1 MATMLPTGMLPGLL
15 SPEQEAQVRQQAQ
28 QNALL
33 NFGLQALAG
42 SQAVGYKPSTLQVL
56 GQAGQSALQG
66 YQGTFDQQLQNMLR
80 QQQMADMQRQR
91 AQRERDEIARQR
103 FAQQFAPT
111 TPETALA
118 ALGRVGPT
126 AERAAMIGQT
136 PALDRRQLLSAMLDP
151 NMPADVLERAKLAF
165 DATKPVETKLPTSAQ
180 EFALAK
186 ENPEFAAFLSS
197 RDEAKGTKVSVKMNE
212 TLGKRLDTNLA
223 NFEKNGSTARSALPT
238 VRAMSAL
245 LDEGVQ
251 TGFGQETINK
261 FNQAAQ
267 LFNPGYKAKEVAG
280 QEAFIAYSNEIILP
294 QVKQLGVSPT
304 DADLNFIVKGSPSLS
319 KSVNGNKLLLSALDL
334 KLQRDAFLQEF
345 VVDWE
350 NQNIELIEQSPARAN
365 TLLRKAVLDLTKTHP
380 LWTESV
386 DRLRNQY
393 SQILGGQPASLT
405 QGSPFRK

>member
-1 MATMLPTGMLPGLL
+1 M
-15 SPEQEAQVRQQAQ
+15 
-28 QNALL
+28 
-33 NFGLQALAG
+33 
-42 SQAVGYKPSTLQVL
+42 
-56 GQAGQSALQG
+56 
-66 YQGTFDQQLQNMLR
+66 
-80 QQQMADMQRQR
+80 
-91 AQRERDEIARQR
+91 
-103 FAQQFAPT
+103 FAPT
-111 TPETALA
+111 TPQTALA
-118 ALGRVGPT
+118 APSAVGPT
-126 AERAAMIGQT
+126 VARAGMIGQT
-136 PALDRRQLLSAMLDP
+136 PALDRNRLLSAMLDP
-151 NMPADVLERAKLAF
+151 NMPPDVLERAKLVYE
-165 DATKPVETKLPTSAQ
+165 ATKPVETKLPTSAQ

-186 ENPEFAAFLSS
+186 ENPQFAAFLSR

-251 TGFGQETINK
+251 TGFGQETINRL
-261 FNQAAQ
+261 NQAAQ

-350 NQNIELIEQSPARAN
+350 NQNIGLVEQSPARAN

-386 DRLRNQY
+386 DRLRQQY
-393 SQILGGQPASLT
+393 SQITGGQPSSLT
-405 QGSPFRK
+405 DGSPFRKQ

>member
-1 MATMLPTGMLPGLL
+1 MNEELL
-15 SPEQEAQVRQQAQ
+15 SLLGATPEQIAQAQ
-28 QNALL
+28 RR
-33 NFGLQALAG
+33 
-42 SQAVGYKPSTLQVL
+42 SGYEELSLL
-56 GQAGQSALQG
+56 GQALSAAGAPAPRGTSTLGRLGQAAGMYTQAPRQTMDTLLQ
-66 YQGTFDQQLQNMLR
+66 DLLRKQQIQ
-80 QQQMADMQRQR
+80 DMQKK
-91 AQRERDEIARQR
+91 REQQARYEASR
-103 FAQQFAPT
+103 KQFANMFAPMT
-111 TPETALA
+111 SQTALA
-118 ALGRVGPT
+118 APGRVGPT
-126 AERAAMIGQT
+126 AARAGMIGQA
-136 PALDRRQLLSAMLDP
+136 PALDRNRLLSAMLDP
-151 NMPADVLERAKLAF
+151 NMPPDVLERAKLVYE
-165 DATKPVETKLPTSAQ
+165 ATKPVETKLPTSAQ

-186 ENPEFAAFLSS
+186 ENPQFAAFLSS

-251 TGFGQETINK
+251 TGFGQETINRL
-261 FNQAAQ
+261 NQAAQ

-350 NQNIELIEQSPARAN
+350 NQNIGLVEQSPARAN

-386 DRLRNQY
+386 DRLRQQY
-393 SQILGGQPASLT
+393 SQITGGQPSSLT
-405 QGSPFRK
+405 ANSPFSRK

>member
-1 MATMLPTGMLPGLL
+1 MNEELL
-15 SPEQEAQVRQQAQ
+15 SLLGATPEQIAQAQ
-28 QNALL
+28 RRSGYEEL
-33 NFGLQALAG
+33 GL
-42 SQAVGYKPSTLQVL
+42 L
-56 GQAGQSALQG
+56 GQALSAAGAPAPRGTSTLSRLGQAAGAYTQAPRQTMDTLLQDLLRK
-66 YQGTFDQQLQNMLR
+66 QQIQDMQKKREQQLKSEASR
-80 QQQMADMQRQR
+80 QQ
-91 AQRERDEIARQR
+91 
-103 FAQQFAPT
+103 FANMFAPT
-111 TPETALA
+111 TPQTALA
-118 ALGRVGPT
+118 APSAVGPT
-126 AERAAMIGQT
+126 VARAGMIGQT
-136 PALDRRQLLSAMLDP
+136 PALDRNRLLSAMLDP
-151 NMPADVLERAKLAF
+151 NMPPDVLERAKLVYE
-165 DATKPVETKLPTSAQ
+165 ATKPVETKLPTSAQ

-186 ENPEFAAFLSS
+186 ENPQFAAFLSR

-251 TGFGQETINK
+251 TGFGQETINRL
-261 FNQAAQ
+261 NQAAQ

-350 NQNIELIEQSPARAN
+350 NQNIGLVEQSPARAN

-386 DRLRNQY
+386 DRLRQQY
-393 SQILGGQPASLT
+393 SQITGGQPSSLT
-405 QGSPFRK
+405 DGSPFRKQ

>member
-1 MATMLPTGMLPGLL
+1 MNEELLSLLGATPEQIAQAQRRSGYEELGLL
-15 SPEQEAQVRQQAQ
+15 
-28 QNALL
+28 
-33 NFGLQALAG
+33 GQALSAAG
-42 SQAVGYKPSTLQVL
+42 APAPRGTSTLQRL
-56 GQAGQSALQG
+56 GQAGQVYTQAPRQTMDTLLQ
-66 YQGTFDQQLQNMLR
+66 DLLRKQQIQDMQKKRERQARSEAAR
-80 QQQMADMQRQR
+80 QQ
-91 AQRERDEIARQR
+91 
-103 FAQQFAPT
+103 FAQQFAPMT
-111 TPETALA
+111 SQTALA
-118 ALGRVGPT
+118 APGRVGPT
-126 AERAAMIGQT
+126 AARAGMIGQA
-136 PALDRRQLLSAMLDP
+136 PPLDRNQLFAQSLNPDLPGDLRQAAAEAFKATA
-151 NMPADVLERAKLAF
+151 PA
-165 DATKPVETKLPTSAQ
+165 ETKLPTSAQ
-180 EFALAK
+180 EFELAQQ
-186 ENPEFAAFLSS
+186 NPQFAAFLSS

-251 TGFGQETINK
+251 TGFGQETINRL
-261 FNQAAQ
+261 NQAAQ

-350 NQNIELIEQSPARAN
+350 NQNIGLVEQSPARAN

-386 DRLRNQY
+386 DRLRQQY
-393 SQILGGQPASLT
+393 SQITGGQPSSLT
-405 QGSPFRK
+405 ANSPFSRK

>member
-1 MATMLPTGMLPGLL
+1 MNEELL
-15 SPEQEAQVRQQAQ
+15 SLLGATPEQIAQAQ
-28 QNALL
+28 RRSGYEEL
-33 NFGLQALAG
+33 GL
-42 SQAVGYKPSTLQVL
+42 L
-56 GQAGQSALQG
+56 GQALSAAGAPAPRGTSTLGRLGQAAGMYTQAPRQTMDTLLQ
-66 YQGTFDQQLQNMLR
+66 DLLRKQQIQDMQKKREQQARYEASR
-80 QQQMADMQRQR
+80 QQ
-91 AQRERDEIARQR
+91 
-103 FAQQFAPT
+103 FANMFAPT
-111 TPETALA
+111 TPQTALA
-118 ALGRVGPT
+118 APGRVGPT
-126 AERAAMIGQT
+126 AARAGMIGQT
-136 PALDRRQLLSAMLDP
+136 PALDRNRLLSAMLDP
-151 NMPADVLERAKLAF
+151 NMPPDVLERAKLVYE
-165 DATKPVETKLPTSAQ
+165 ATKPVETKLPTSAQ

-186 ENPEFAAFLSS
+186 ENPQFAAFLSR

-251 TGFGQETINK
+251 TGFGQETINRL
-261 FNQAAQ
+261 NQAAQ

-350 NQNIELIEQSPARAN
+350 NQNIGLVEQSPARAN

-386 DRLRNQY
+386 DRLRQQY
-393 SQILGGQPASLT
+393 SQITGGQPSSLT
-405 QGSPFRK
+405 ANSPFSRK

>member
-1 MATMLPTGMLPGLL
+1 MNEELL
-15 SPEQEAQVRQQAQ
+15 SLLGATPEQIAQAQ
-28 QNALL
+28 RR
-33 NFGLQALAG
+33 
-42 SQAVGYKPSTLQVL
+42 SGYEELSLL
-56 GQAGQSALQG
+56 GQALSAAGAPAPRGTSTLSRLGQAAGMYTQAPRQTMDTLLQ
-66 YQGTFDQQLQNMLR
+66 DLLRKQQIQ
-80 QQQMADMQRQR
+80 DMQKK
-91 AQRERDEIARQR
+91 REQQARYEASR
-103 FAQQFAPT
+103 QQFANMFAPMT
-111 TPETALA
+111 SQTALA
-118 ALGRVGPT
+118 APGRVGPT
-126 AERAAMIGQT
+126 AARAGMIEQT
-136 PALDRRQLLSAMLDP
+136 PALDRSQLLSAMLDP
-151 NMPADVLERAKLAF
+151 NMPPDVLERAKLVYE
-165 DATKPVETKLPTSAQ
+165 ATKPAETKLPTSAQ

-186 ENPEFAAFLSS
+186 ENPQFAAFLSR

-251 TGFGQETINK
+251 TGFGQETINRL
-261 FNQAAQ
+261 NQAAQ

-386 DRLRNQY
+386 DRLRQQY
-393 SQILGGQPASLT
+393 SQITGGQPPSLT
-405 QGSPFRK
+405 KGSPFRKP

>member
-1 MATMLPTGMLPGLL
+1 MNEELL
-15 SPEQEAQVRQQAQ
+15 SLLGATPEQIAQAQ
-28 QNALL
+28 RRSGYEEL
-33 NFGLQALAG
+33 GL
-42 SQAVGYKPSTLQVL
+42 L
-56 GQAGQSALQG
+56 GQALSAAGAPAPRGTSTLGRLGQAAGMYTQAPRQTMDTLLQ
-66 YQGTFDQQLQNMLR
+66 DLLRKQQIQDMQKKREQQARYEASR
-80 QQQMADMQRQR
+80 QQ
-91 AQRERDEIARQR
+91 
-103 FAQQFAPT
+103 FANMFAPT
-111 TPETALA
+111 TPQTALA
-118 ALGRVGPT
+118 APGRVGPT
-126 AERAAMIGQT
+126 AARAGMIGQT
-136 PALDRRQLLSAMLDP
+136 PALDRNRLLSAMLDP
-151 NMPADVLERAKLAF
+151 NMPPDVLERAKLVYE
-165 DATKPVETKLPTSAQ
+165 ATKPVETKLPTSAQ

-186 ENPEFAAFLSS
+186 GNPEFAAFLSS

-251 TGFGQETINK
+251 TGFGQETINRL
-261 FNQAAQ
+261 NQAAQ

-350 NQNIELIEQSPARAN
+350 NQNIGLVEQSPARAN

-386 DRLRNQY
+386 DRLRQQY
-393 SQILGGQPASLT
+393 SQITGGQSSSLT
-405 QGSPFRK
+405 ANSPFSRK